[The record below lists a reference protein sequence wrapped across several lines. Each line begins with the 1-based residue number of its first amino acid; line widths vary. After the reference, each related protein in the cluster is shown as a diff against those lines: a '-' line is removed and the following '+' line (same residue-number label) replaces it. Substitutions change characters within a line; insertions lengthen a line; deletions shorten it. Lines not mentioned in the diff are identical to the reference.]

1 MSKNMKQGIVFQKD
15 FIIQQLLK
23 LNCFKSS
30 DNRQLY
36 ELSLPELE
44 SEYKL
49 VKEKH
54 HSIS

>member
-1 MSKNMKQGIVFQKD
+1 MGKNMKEGIVFQKD
-15 FIIQQLLK
+15 HIIQQLLK

-30 DNRQLY
+30 DDRQLY
-36 ELSLPELE
+36 ELTLPELE
-44 SEYKL
+44 CEYKL

>member
-1 MSKNMKQGIVFQKD
+1 MGKNMKEGILFQKD

-30 DNRQLY
+30 DDRQLY
-36 ELSLPELE
+36 ELTLPELE

-54 HSIS
+54 HSVS

>member
-1 MSKNMKQGIVFQKD
+1 MGKNMTEGIVFQKD
-15 FIIQQLLK
+15 LIIQQLLK

-30 DNRQLY
+30 DDRQLY
-36 ELSLPELE
+36 ELTLPELE

-54 HSIS
+54 HSVS

>member
-1 MSKNMKQGIVFQKD
+1 MKEGILFQKD

-30 DNRQLY
+30 DDRQLY
-36 ELSLPELE
+36 ELTLPELE

-54 HSIS
+54 HSVS